1 MPISAYILLA
11 TAINLAVFVSYPYSG
26 RFGFT
31 FLYLSIICWAAVAI
45 FINRAANAYGTA
57 WKAGIAAVF
66 ALMCIF
72 CSLTFLPQADGVS
85 ALKKF
90 TSGNYPDKRTL
101 YIGLLKLGVDAP
113 ALLTP

>member
-1 MPISAYILLA
+1 MPISAYILAVAAL
-11 TAINLAVFVSYPYSG
+11 NLAAFVCYPLSG
-26 RFGFT
+26 HLGFT
-31 FLYLSIICWAAVAI
+31 FLYLSIIIESAAAI
-45 FINRAANAYGTA
+45 FINRAANYYGTA